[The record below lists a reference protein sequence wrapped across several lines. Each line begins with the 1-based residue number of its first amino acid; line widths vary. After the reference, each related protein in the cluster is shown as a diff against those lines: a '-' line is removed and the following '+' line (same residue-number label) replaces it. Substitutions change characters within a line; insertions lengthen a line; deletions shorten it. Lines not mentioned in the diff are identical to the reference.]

1 MSCSPANAKQ
11 GLSRGNMT
19 TSTTSGTPIKLRIPD
34 QDLGEFSLFELTA
47 EAADTWAQN
56 LPVTNTK
63 QVVQQLRQA
72 LEDLNRVKIAPD
84 VRFGIV
90 EILRPS
96 LHISLAALSK
106 RFLNQPLV
114 LPEEPSQM
122 SELASTLY
130 QLTTTAYTIV
140 ALEAINQRDSLQKI
154 NPARLVCE
162 SLQRAIGFAGRR
174 ILQSYQLYQ
183 PIESQGWLEL
193 HQLYALAERQQLAD
207 LPVSDNLHGDSTIEQ
222 AYLRAIMLGCCKPNQ
237 LRQNDLAGIFR
248 GLLDWSGSI
257 TLGQDDKALFQ
268 VNLGGDQP
276 PIYSELISATA
287 APNYRSIDTS
297 ELVTKL
303 RGLKSDGDS
312 ASIVFDKDTSISANV
327 LDHLIDSLGA
337 MSKRNFARDST
348 GSTLWITLGLTNAH
362 YFISGGLTLEQLIH
376 GQESVEHERTPSNP
390 FMVPINRQDSWDHGN
405 PHSHSDKGI
414 DDYHVE
420 EVFVDSATRANLENR
435 KPQVSARDRHQAYAV
450 KMVDASPGGYC
461 LEWSDELP
469 GDIKAGDIVSIRD
482 HENAEWV
489 VAVTRW
495 VSQLQ
500 NARTLVGVE
509 LLSPKAMPY
518 GAKVLQT
525 TGQEIEPIRV
535 LLLPEIKL
543 VGQPHTLITPRVGL
557 KERQKVSLIRESEQF
572 YIQLVRQVA
581 VTNSYVQFDFRYIKL
596 LEDVIA
602 EDKSGPLSA
611 AYDSLWTN
619 I

>member
-1 MSCSPANAKQ
+1 
-11 GLSRGNMT
+11 MT
-19 TSTTSGTPIKLRIPD
+19 TSTTSSTPIKLRIPE
-34 QDLGEFSLFELTA
+34 QDLEQFSLFDLTA

-63 QVVQQLRQA
+63 AVVQQLRQA
-72 LEDLNRVKIAPD
+72 LEDLNRVQISPD
-84 VRFGIV
+84 VRFGIMEV
-90 EILRPS
+90 LRPS
-96 LHISLAALSK
+96 LHISLTALAK

-130 QLTTTAYTIV
+130 RLATTAYTIV
-140 ALEAINQRDSLQKI
+140 ALQAIQQRESLHTI
-154 NPARLVCE
+154 NPAKLVCE
-162 SLQRAIGFAGRR
+162 SLQRAIGFSGRR

-193 HQLYALAERQQLAD
+193 HQLYALGERQQLTD
-207 LPVSDNLHGDSTIEQ
+207 LPVSDNLHGDSTIAD
-222 AYLRAIMLGCCKPNQ
+222 AYLRAILLGCCKPNQ

-268 VNLGGDQP
+268 VNLAGDQP

-287 APNYRSIDTS
+287 APNYRSIDTT

-303 RGLKSDGDS
+303 RDLKNDEESTGV
-312 ASIVFDKDTSISANV
+312 VFDKDTSISANV

-337 MSKRNFARDST
+337 MSKRNFARDNS

-362 YFISGGLTLEQLIH
+362 YFIAGGLTLDQLIY
-376 GQESVEHERTPSNP
+376 GAQNEENERLRSNP
-390 FMVPINRQDSWDHGN
+390 FMVPVTKPDAWEQAN
-405 PHSHSDKGI
+405 PHSNSDA
-414 DDYHVE
+414 DNDNYHVE
-420 EVFVDSATRANLENR
+420 EVFVDSTTRANLEER
-435 KPQVSARDRHQAYAV
+435 KPQLSARERHQAYSV
-450 KMVDASPGGYC
+450 KMVDASPGGFC

-543 VGQPHTLITPRVGL
+543 VGQPHTLITPRAGL
-557 KERQKVSLIRESEQF
+557 KERQKVSLIREGEQF

-581 VTNSYVQFDFRYIKL
+581 ATASYVQFDFRYIKL

>member
-1 MSCSPANAKQ
+1 MINRA
-11 GLSRGNMT
+11 
-19 TSTTSGTPIKLRIPD
+19 PIKLRIPE
-34 QDLGEFSLFELTA
+34 QDLEEFSLFDLTA
-47 EAADTWAQN
+47 DAAIIWAQS
-56 LPVTNTK
+56 LPVANTK
-63 QVVQQLRQA
+63 QVVQQLRRA
-72 LEDLNRVKIAPD
+72 IEDLNRLVISPD
-84 VRFGIV
+84 VRFGIM
-90 EILRPS
+90 EALRPS
-96 LHISLAALSK
+96 LYIGLTALTK

-114 LPEEPSQM
+114 LPEEPNQM

-130 QLTTTAYTIV
+130 RLATTAYTIV
-140 ALEAINQRDSLQKI
+140 ALEAINQRDSLQNV

-162 SLQRAIGFAGRR
+162 SLQRAIGFTGRK

-193 HQLYALAERQQLAD
+193 HQLYALAERQQLVD
-207 LPVSDNLHGDSTIEQ
+207 LPVSDSLHGDSTIEN
-222 AYLRAIMLGCCKPNQ
+222 AYLRAVMLGCCKPNQ

-257 TLGQDDKALFQ
+257 SLGRDDTALFQ
-268 VNLGGDQP
+268 VDLGSDQA
-276 PIYSELISATA
+276 PIYGALISAA
-287 APNYRSIDTS
+287 PGPNYRSIDTS
-297 ELVTKL
+297 RLVERL
-303 RGLKSDGDS
+303 EGLKNTNDNTSL
-312 ASIVFDKDTSISANV
+312 VFDKDTSVSANI
-327 LDHLIDSLGA
+327 LEHLIDSLGT
-337 MSKRNFARDST
+337 MSKRNFARDSSE
-348 GSTLWITLGLTNAH
+348 STLWITLGLTNAH
-362 YFISGGLTLEQLIH
+362 YFIAGGLTFDQLVY
-376 GQESVEHERTPSNP
+376 GTQSDENERGKSNP
-390 FMVPINRQDSWDHGN
+390 FMVPVKNRDSWEQAN
-405 PHSHSDKGI
+405 PHANSDR
-414 DDYHVE
+414 DNHHYHVE
-420 EVFVDSATRANLENR
+420 EVFVDTATMANLEGR
-435 KPQVSARDRHQAYAV
+435 KPTLSARERHQAFSV
-450 KMVDASPGGYC
+450 KMIDASPGGYC
-461 LEWSDELP
+461 LEWSQELP
-469 GDIKAGDIVSIRD
+469 GDIKAGDIVSVRD

-557 KERQKVSLIRESEQF
+557 KERQKVSLIREGEQF

-581 VTNSYVQFDFRYIKL
+581 ATSSYVQFDFRYIKL

>member
-1 MSCSPANAKQ
+1 MINSA
-11 GLSRGNMT
+11 
-19 TSTTSGTPIKLRIPD
+19 PIKLRIPE
-34 QDLGEFSLFELTA
+34 QDLEDFSLFDLTA
-47 EAADTWAQN
+47 DAAILWARS
-56 LPVTNTK
+56 LRVANTK
-63 QVVQQLRQA
+63 AVVQQLRQA
-72 LEDLNRVKIAPD
+72 IEDLNRLVISPD
-84 VRFGIV
+84 VRFGIM
-90 EILRPS
+90 EALRPG
-96 LHISLAALSK
+96 LHIGLAALTK

-114 LPEEPSQM
+114 LPEEPKQM

-130 QLTTTAYTIV
+130 RLATTAYTIV
-140 ALEAINQRDSLQKI
+140 ALQAINQRDSLQNV

-162 SLQRAIGFAGRR
+162 SLQRAVGFAGRK

-207 LPVSDNLHGDSTIEQ
+207 LLVSDNLHGDSTIKN
-222 AYLRAIMLGCCKPNQ
+222 AYLRAIMLSCCKPNQ
-237 LRQNDLAGIFR
+237 LRQTDLAGIFR

-257 TLGQDDKALFQ
+257 SLGREDSALFQ
-268 VNLGGDQP
+268 VNLGRDQA
-276 PIYSELISATA
+276 PIYSALISAA
-287 APNYRSIDTS
+287 SGPNYRSIDTS
-297 ELVTKL
+297 EF
-303 RGLKSDGDS
+303 LKRLESLKNTDDHTRL
-312 ASIVFDKDTSISANV
+312 VFDKDTSLSANM
-327 LDHLIDSLGA
+327 LDHLTDSLGT
-337 MSKRNFARDST
+337 MSKRNFARDSSE
-348 GSTLWITLGLTNAH
+348 STLWITLGLTNAH
-362 YFISGGLTLEQLIH
+362 YFIAGGLTLDQLIY
-376 GQESVEHERTPSNP
+376 GAQNDENEQSKSNP
-390 FMVPINRQDSWDHGN
+390 FMEPVKKQDSWEQVN
-405 PHSHSDKGI
+405 PHANSDR
-414 DDYHVE
+414 DNDNYHVE
-420 EVFVDSATRANLENR
+420 EVFVDATTMANLEHR
-435 KPQVSARDRHQAYAV
+435 KPELSARERHQAFAV
-450 KMVDASPGGYC
+450 KMIDASPGGYC
-461 LEWSDELP
+461 VEWSKELP

-482 HENAEWV
+482 YENAEWV

-557 KERQKVSLIRESEQF
+557 KERQKVSLIREGEQF
-572 YIQLVRQVA
+572 YVQLVRQVA
-581 VTNSYVQFDFRYIKL
+581 ATSSYVQFDFRYIKL

-602 EDKSGPLSA
+602 EDKAGPLSA

>member
-1 MSCSPANAKQ
+1 MSNNA
-11 GLSRGNMT
+11 
-19 TSTTSGTPIKLRIPD
+19 PIKLRIPE
-34 QDLGEFSLFELTA
+34 QDLEHFSLFKLTA
-47 EAADTWAQN
+47 EAADTWARS
-56 LPVTNTK
+56 LPVANTK

-72 LEDLNRVKIAPD
+72 LEDLNRVVLSPD
-84 VRFGIV
+84 IRFAIMEV
-90 EILRPS
+90 LRPS
-96 LHISLAALSK
+96 LHISLAALTK

-130 QLTTTAYTIV
+130 RLATTSYTIV
-140 ALEAINQRDSLQKI
+140 ALQAINQRDRLSKV

-162 SLQRAIGFAGRR
+162 SLQRAISFSGRK

-183 PIESQGWLEL
+183 PIESQAWLEL
-193 HQLYALAERQQLAD
+193 HQLYALGERQQLAD
-207 LPVSDNLHGDSTIEQ
+207 LPVTDALHGDGTIAD
-222 AYLRAIMLGCCKPNQ
+222 AYLRAVMLGCCKPNQ
-237 LRQNDLAGIFR
+237 LRQNDLAGIYR
-248 GLLDWSGSI
+248 GLLDWSDSI
-257 TLGQDDKALFQ
+257 SLGTNADALFQ
-268 VNLGGDQP
+268 VDLNSDQP
-276 PIYSELISATA
+276 PIYSELLSASA
-287 APNYRSIDTS
+287 GPNHRSIDTGA
-297 ELVTKL
+297 LVERLANIKKDNETT
-303 RGLKSDGDS
+303 SV
-312 ASIVFDKDTSISANV
+312 VFDKDTSVSANI
-327 LDHLIDSLGA
+327 LDHLVDALGS
-337 MSKRNFARDST
+337 MSKRNFARDSS

-362 YFISGGLTLEQLIH
+362 YFISGGLTFDQLVYGAENEADGH
-376 GQESVEHERTPSNP
+376 PPSNP
-390 FMVPINRQDSWDHGN
+390 FMTPQEAPRDVWQEAKSEHSPDQENGN
-405 PHSHSDKGI
+405 
-414 DDYHVE
+414 YRVE
-420 EVFVDSATRANLENR
+420 EVFVDPTTMANLEHAV
-435 KPQVSARDRHQAYAV
+435 PELSARERHQAYAV

-461 LEWSDELP
+461 LEWSQELP
-469 GDIKAGDIVSIRD
+469 GDIKAGDIVSVRD

-525 TGQEIEPIRV
+525 TGQEIAPIRV

-543 VGQPHTLITPRVGL
+543 VGQPHTLIAPRAGL
-557 KERQKVSLIRESEQF
+557 KERQKVSLIKEGEQF

-581 VTNSYVQFDFRYIKL
+581 ATNSYVQFDFRYIKL